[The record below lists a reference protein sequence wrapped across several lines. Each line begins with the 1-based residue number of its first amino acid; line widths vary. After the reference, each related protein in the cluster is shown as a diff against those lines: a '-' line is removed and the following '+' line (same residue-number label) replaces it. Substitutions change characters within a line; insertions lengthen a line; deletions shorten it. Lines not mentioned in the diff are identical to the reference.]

1 MRGGARSAPLAGGS
15 RSRPLRALV
24 ALALLAPALLAGTR
38 PARAQ
43 EIVVTLLGTGSP
55 ALSTVRY
62 GPSILVQAGPENL
75 VFDAGRGAVVRLA
88 QAGVVRPSAVVGA
101 PPAPGVSALFLTH
114 LHSDHVNGLAD
125 LGLTGWLMGG
135 RTTPLELWGPPGTA
149 ELAGHLEA
157 AFAFD
162 RRVRAA
168 EGVPE
173 SGGHLVAHDIPPG
186 YVWERSGVRVTAIE
200 VDHSDIVRP
209 AYGYRIDYAGRSVVL
224 SGDTRYSPTLV
235 KAAMGVDLLV
245 HEVAATFE
253 SPDSAR
259 RGILRVWHHT
269 NPDQAG
275 RVFTQAHPRL
285 AVYSHIV
292 TALPD
297 STLVRLT
304 RQTYAGPLV
313 VGADLMRFHV
323 GATVT
328 AERIGPDS
336 ARAVTIER

>member
-1 MRGGARSAPLAGGS
+1 MRRPDRAARPRAAVHPARAG
-15 RSRPLRALV
+15 LV
-24 ALALLAPALLAGTR
+24 ALGLLCAATPTHAA
-38 PARAQ
+38 AQ

-55 ALSTVRY
+55 ALSTARY
-62 GPSILVQAGPENL
+62 GPSILVQAGGENL
-75 VFDAGRGAVVRLA
+75 VFDAGRGAIVRLA
-88 QAGVVRPSAVVGA
+88 QAGVVRPSAVA
-101 PPAPGVSALFLTH
+101 PAPAAAGAAAGVSALFLTH

-125 LGLTGWLMGG
+125 LWLTGWLMGG
-135 RTTPLELWGPPGTA
+135 RRTPLELWGPPGTT
-149 ELAGHLEA
+149 ELATHLEA

-162 RRVRAA
+162 RKVRAA
-168 EGVPE
+168 EGLPE

-186 YVWERSGVRVTAIE
+186 FVWERSGVRVTAIE

-235 KAAMGVDLLV
+235 KAATGVDLLV

-269 NPDQAG
+269 NPPEAG
-275 RVFTQAHPRL
+275 DVFRQAHPRL

-292 TALPD
+292 TPLPD
-297 STLVRLT
+297 SALVRLT
-304 RQTYAGPLV
+304 RRSYAGPLV

-323 GATVT
+323 GAGVT
-328 AERIGPDS
+328 AERVGPDS
-336 ARAVTIER
+336 ARAVVIER